1 MTNAGDE
8 GVECGADDCGESLAV
23 MKQCTRCR
31 SIFYV
36 SPPALSSLS
45 LSLCRSRLG
54 VMTWTADACL
64 LAL

>member
-8 GVECGADDCGESLAV
+8 GVRCGADDCGESLAV

-36 SPPALSSLS
+36 SPAASPLPRSWLS
-45 LSLCRSRLG
+45 
-54 VMTWTADACL
+54 MT
-64 LAL
+64 